1 MFETNIRLGVSGSV
15 HFNENHVK
23 LSSCAR
29 VFLYYLWAYVM
40 VSSREMTPGYEGELS
55 GV

>member
-1 MFETNIRLGVSGSV
+1 MFEMNIRRGCGSV
-15 HFNENHVK
+15 HFSENHVK
-23 LSSCAR
+23 LSSCTR

-40 VSSREMTPGYEGELS
+40 VSSREMTTGYEGELS